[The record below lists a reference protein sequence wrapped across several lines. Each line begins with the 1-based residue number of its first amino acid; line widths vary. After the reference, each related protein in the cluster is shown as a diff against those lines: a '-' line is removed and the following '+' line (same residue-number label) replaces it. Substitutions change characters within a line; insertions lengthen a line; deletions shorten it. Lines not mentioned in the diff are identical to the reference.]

1 MNTAKLNKT
10 IVDNYMILLD
20 SLSVDNKLEIISKLS
35 ESLKTRRNR
44 KKKSITSLFGS
55 LENDLTADEMIKEIK
70 DARNFSRT
78 EIEL

>member
-1 MNTAKLNKT
+1 MDTAKLNKS
-10 IVDNYMILLD
+10 IVDNYLMLLD

-35 ESLKTRRNR
+35 ESLKTKRKQ

-55 LENDLTADEMIKEIK
+55 LENDMTADEMIKEIK
-70 DARNFSRT
+70 ESRNFSRT

>member
-1 MNTAKLNKT
+1 MNTAKLNKS
-10 IVDNYMILLD
+10 IVDNYLMLLD

-35 ESLKTRRNR
+35 ESLKTKRKQ

-55 LENDLTADEMIKEIK
+55 LENDMTADEMIKQIK
-70 DARNFSRT
+70 EARNFSRT

>member
-1 MNTAKLNKT
+1 MNTAKLNKS
-10 IVDNYMILLD
+10 IVDNYLMLLD

-35 ESLKTRRNR
+35 ESLKTKRKQ

-55 LENDLTADEMIKEIK
+55 LENDMSADEMIQEIK
-70 DARNFSRT
+70 EARIFSRT